1 MSLSTRTTELP
12 RPRIGK
18 EDWVKAALQ
27 LLASQS
33 IEQVRVE
40 PLAESLSVTKGSFY
54 WHFKDRE
61 ALLDEILNAWL
72 EHATMRVM
80 RHVKEDIRDP
90 RARLKHLL
98 ELPFHGSSAQFGA
111 DVELAIRGWARRS
124 ASVKTAVDRVDRM
137 RFDHMVTIFV
147 DLGFSAGKA
156 RERAVLAYAHMQLLS
171 NVRIFDE
178 KELQHLAS
186 STLELLLGSDTDRPK
201 KLASRSRK

>member
-1 MSLSTRTTELP
+1 MSLSTPTTEPP
-12 RPRIGK
+12 RLRIGK
-18 EDWVKAALQ
+18 EAWVRAALQ
-27 LLASQS
+27 LLANQS

-80 RHVKEDIRDP
+80 RRVEEDIGDA

-98 ELPFHGSSAQFGA
+98 VLPFRGSRAPFGA

-124 ASVKTAVDRVDRM
+124 ASVKAAVDRVDRL
-137 RFDHMVTIFV
+137 RVDHIATIFA
-147 DLGFSAGKA
+147 DLGLPAGKA
-156 RERAVLAYAHMQLLS
+156 RQRAVLAYAHMQLLS
-171 NVRIFDE
+171 NVRIFDK
-178 KELQHLAS
+178 KELPQIAA
-186 STLELLLGSDTDRPK
+186 STLALLLGSEAERRRKPVP
-201 KLASRSRK
+201 RSRK